1 MNYGMIE
8 AGSRVRTK
16 TGKPGRVIRVE
27 DEIAYVQLDEEPTPD
42 GAPYD
47 LSDLEI
53 MPHDA

>member
-1 MNYGMIE
+1 MGYGMIE

>member
-1 MNYGMIE
+1 MNYGCIE

-16 TGKPGRVIRVE
+16 TGKPGRVIRIE

-42 GAPYD
+42 GTPFD